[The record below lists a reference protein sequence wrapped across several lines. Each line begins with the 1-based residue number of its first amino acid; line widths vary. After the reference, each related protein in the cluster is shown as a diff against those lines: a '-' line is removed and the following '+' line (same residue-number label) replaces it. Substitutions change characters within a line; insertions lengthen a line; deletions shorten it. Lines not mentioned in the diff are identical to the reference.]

1 MDWTCLFSIRT
12 KAEEA
17 KFNQCSLIPEPLK
30 FFWLEQ
36 AKGISLHQ
44 LQMLVG
50 FLMLEVGRNFYN
62 FLELTI

>member
-1 MDWTCLFSIRT
+1 MCLFSIRT

-17 KFNQCSLIPEPLK
+17 KFNQGSPIPGPLK

-36 AKGISLHQ
+36 AKGIGVHQ

-50 FLMLEVGRNFYN
+50 FLMLEVGCNSYN